1 MAIPKCKPPVRGS
14 RQVGQLNAAQALELA
29 RASLAR
35 GDFAEAEK
43 VLSALLK
50 ALPKQPSALHL
61 MGALHNLRGDS
72 ANALT
77 LMQQAVQLQPQDAN
91 IWNDIGLVYG
101 RLERVDDA
109 ILAYQRCIDLAGK
122 TILAARALDNLGRLQ
137 LQHDASAAEQS
148 SRRATE
154 FAPGFGLAWYG
165 LAQALIVQ
173 DKLEGGLQAAHHAV
187 RLMPKSMAREVLAD
201 VLSKRGHQQ
210 AAIDFYHHMLQ
221 DDPDNPRVLHHL
233 KALTDPKS
241 PERASN
247 AYISS
252 IFDDFAAS
260 FDSKLALLQ
269 YHAPQ
274 LVITALA
281 SRYADARNALD
292 VADAG
297 CGTGLCGPLLA
308 PWAKRLVGVDLS
320 SGMLDKARQR
330 AVYTELHHM
339 ELCQF
344 LGGQPQTFDVVVSA
358 DTLVYF
364 GDLTAVLAAC
374 QHSLRCGGHAF
385 FTVEALLDD
394 ALAHRL
400 APHGRYAHSRSH
412 LRAAAQAAGLAM
424 RAIDPHTL
432 RTERGEPVAGWVV
445 SLQKPV

>member
-173 DKLEGGLQAAHHAV
+173 DKLESGLQAAHHAV

-221 DDPDNPRVLHHL
+221 DDPDNPRGV
-233 KALTDPKS
+233 AS
-241 PERASN
+241 P
-247 AYISS
+247 
-252 IFDDFAAS
+252 
-260 FDSKLALLQ
+260 Q
-269 YHAPQ
+269 
-274 LVITALA
+274 
-281 SRYADARNALD
+281 
-292 VADAG
+292 
-297 CGTGLCGPLLA
+297 
-308 PWAKRLVGVDLS
+308 GVD
-320 SGMLDKARQR
+320 GPE
-330 AVYTELHHM
+330 V
-339 ELCQF
+339 
-344 LGGQPQTFDVVVSA
+344 P
-358 DTLVYF
+358 
-364 GDLTAVLAAC
+364 
-374 QHSLRCGGHAF
+374 
-385 FTVEALLDD
+385 
-394 ALAHRL
+394 
-400 APHGRYAHSRSH
+400 
-412 LRAAAQAAGLAM
+412 
-424 RAIDPHTL
+424 
-432 RTERGEPVAGWVV
+432 
-445 SLQKPV
+445 

>member
-1 MAIPKCKPPVRGS
+1 M
-14 RQVGQLNAAQALELA
+14 
-29 RASLAR
+29 
-35 GDFAEAEK
+35 
-43 VLSALLK
+43 
-50 ALPKQPSALHL
+50 
-61 MGALHNLRGDS
+61 
-72 ANALT
+72 
-77 LMQQAVQLQPQDAN
+77 
-91 IWNDIGLVYG
+91 
-101 RLERVDDA
+101 
-109 ILAYQRCIDLAGK
+109 
-122 TILAARALDNLGRLQ
+122 
-137 LQHDASAAEQS
+137 
-148 SRRATE
+148 
-154 FAPGFGLAWYG
+154 
-165 LAQALIVQ
+165 
-173 DKLEGGLQAAHHAV
+173 
-187 RLMPKSMAREVLAD
+187 
-201 VLSKRGHQQ
+201 
-210 AAIDFYHHMLQ
+210 
-221 DDPDNPRVLHHL
+221 LHHL

-274 LVITALA
+274 LVTTALA